1 MVFQLD
7 EDKVDTPMVFPW
19 LSIMSVGDVIRSA
32 ILKVFEELFEDC
44 RLCKGINFPLIALF
58 RNKDG
63 GKAPKDFCPISLITS
78 VYKI

>member
-32 ILKVFEELFEDC
+32 ILKVF
-44 RLCKGINFPLIALF
+44 
-58 RNKDG
+58 
-63 GKAPKDFCPISLITS
+63 
-78 VYKI
+78 